1 MFCDFVLCA
10 RFFLNQPVDA
20 VFFNTTSSSRQIV
33 LFATARR
40 KNGLVNTM
48 AFLRVPEYSD
58 DLLVLPVFPNSTL
71 YQTQEEKR
79 VLDCYTVTGIR
90 ITPVKVN
97 EEYHIQY
104 NGKMRLKRTLSQ
116 NVDVKLAVKWRSN
129 LPTFDF
135 STDLSKRAMS
145 EAMALENWSRDYF
158 ESLKR

>member
-1 MFCDFVLCA
+1 
-10 RFFLNQPVDA
+10 
-20 VFFNTTSSSRQIV
+20 
-33 LFATARR
+33 
-40 KNGLVNTM
+40 M

>member
-1 MFCDFVLCA
+1 M
-10 RFFLNQPVDA
+10 RQPVDA

-71 YQTQEEKR
+71 YQTQEEQR
-79 VLDCYTVTGIR
+79 VLDCYTVAGVR

-97 EEYHIQY
+97 EEYHIEY
-104 NGKMRLKRTLSQ
+104 NGKMRLKRTLNQ
-116 NVDVKLAVKWRSN
+116 NVNVKLAVKWQSS